1 MKCSPRML
9 EVIWAIVS
17 AGITRRRELHADTG
31 SSGADDDD
39 LVGVFGGRD
48 LAVENIVERVDGK
61 CRPAIAP
68 LVELRQHQCA
78 FVCLDAQS
86 ADLHRLTGVD
96 LDVTGPEVQA
106 LDRRQQGHGRNGVA
120 EVVDQ
125 QRFLADSAIDVLDLV
140 QMGDAGGRRAN
151 LCNRLLSADR
161 RQAETIER
169 LDRTGGSIRLQRL
182 VRIALRFAQHEHRW
196 HQHITR
202 VLHAGGQHRVGVQH
216 PLGVGDH
223 LGQRGVGA
231 TVGRQQILHLPDEAQ
246 TTIDLGLDEEH
257 CLDNGLGLGRCQL
270 VNQLGVDIPWPW
282 PAPDIG
288 NTLVVDG
295 DDGDPVGRLTRGAG
309 TAEVIKPAF
318 QGSDKVGRLVQ
329 DQHRQHDCQSCKPI
343 CAPELRILR

>member
-1 MKCSPRML
+1 L
-9 EVIWAIVS
+9 
-17 AGITRRRELHADTG
+17 TRNL
-31 SSGADDDD
+31 
-39 LVGVFGGRD
+39 
-48 LAVENIVERVDGK
+48 
-61 CRPAIAP
+61 
-68 LVELRQHQCA
+68 
-78 FVCLDAQS
+78 
-86 ADLHRLTGVD
+86 ADLHRLTGVE
-96 LDVTGPEVQA
+96 LDVAGPEVQA

-140 QMGDAGGRRAN
+140 QMGDAGRRRAD
-151 LCNRLLSADR
+151 LCNRLLAADR

-169 LDRTGGSIRLQRL
+169 LDRALEQHTSGSGLSGLPCGSPSTNTDGTSTLPAFFMLAASTASVSSASSASAITLASG
-182 VRIALRFAQHEHRW
+182 ALAP
-196 HQHITR
+196 
-202 VLHAGGQHRVGVQH
+202 
-216 PLGVGDH
+216 PLGGNK
-223 LGQRGVGA
+223 A
-231 TVGRQQILHLPDEAQ
+231 PSSADEAQ
-246 TTIDLGLDEEH
+246 TTVDLGLDEEH
-257 CLDNGLGLGRCQL
+257 RLDNGLGLGRCQL
-270 VNQLGVDIPWPW
+270 VDQLGVDITWPW